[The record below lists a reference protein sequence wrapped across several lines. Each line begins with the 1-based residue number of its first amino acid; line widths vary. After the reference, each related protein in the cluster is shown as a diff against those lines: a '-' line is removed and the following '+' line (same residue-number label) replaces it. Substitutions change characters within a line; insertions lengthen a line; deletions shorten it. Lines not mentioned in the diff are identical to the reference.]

1 MDKPIDDQIPLLAEV
16 RIALGIENNIRNLQR
31 IRREMLSE
39 CLTREG
45 LLAMERQV
53 RQTFRA
59 KRYAVVASGE
69 WWMLGRVLISSFG
82 AYRAL
87 ASLAMLWSV
96 SRLDYASTTRYLSRI
111 IAFTGAP
118 CST

>member
-1 MDKPIDDQIPLLAEV
+1 MDKPLGDQVPLLDEV

-31 IRREMLSE
+31 IRREMLAD
-39 CLTREG
+39 CLTRER
-45 LLAMERQV
+45 LLAMEHQV

-59 KRYAVVASGE
+59 KRHAVVASGE
-69 WWMLGRVLISSFG
+69 WWLLGRVLISSVG

-87 ASLAMLWSV
+87 ASLALLWSA
-96 SRLDYASTTRYLSRI
+96 SRLDYASTTRYLSRVA
-111 IAFTGAP
+111 AFTGAP

>member
-1 MDKPIDDQIPLLAEV
+1 MNKPLDDQIPLLAEV

-31 IRREMLSE
+31 IRREMLAE
-39 CLTREG
+39 CLTRES
-45 LLAMERQV
+45 LRAMEDQV

-59 KRYAVVASGE
+59 KRHAVVASGE

-87 ASLAMLWSV
+87 VSLALLWSA
-96 SRLDYASTTRYLSRI
+96 SKLDYASTTRYLSRI
-111 IAFTGAP
+111 VAFTDTQ